1 LARKPETVSFWD
13 RLYMWYFYRKRALE
27 HDLPERKVG
36 WRSRRN
42 QELRFG
48 SLTRI
53 GDLKGQRILDLGCGL
68 GCLYG
73 FLVNQGWEGEYTGYD
88 ILGFMVKGA
97 KKRYPGVQFEKRD
110 FLASPP
116 QRTWDYIL
124 INGVFNH
131 KVKDNWAWIEEMV
144 AQTMSRAEKGVAFNI
159 LVTGQGW
166 GDEDLFYADP
176 GELEK
181 RANRWTGGN
190 YRILRDYMED
200 DMAVHLFHPIE
211 PSN

>member
-1 LARKPETVSFWD
+1 MARKSETVSFWD

-53 GDLKGQRILDLGCGL
+53 GDLKDQRVLDLGCGL

-73 FLVNQGWEGEYTGYD
+73 FLKSQGWEGEYTGYD
-88 ILGFMVKGA
+88 ILDFMVKGA

-110 FLASPP
+110 FLTSPP
-116 QRTWDYIL
+116 LRTWDYIL

-131 KVKDNWAWIEEMV
+131 KVRDNWAWIEEMV
-144 AQTMSRAEKGVAFNI
+144 SHAMSRAEKGVAFNI
-159 LVTGQGW
+159 LVSGQGW

-181 RANRWTGGN
+181 RANQWTGGN
-190 YRILRDYMED
+190 YRILRDYLDE
-200 DMAVHLFHPIE
+200 DMAVHLFHPPD
-211 PSN
+211 PSK

>member
-1 LARKPETVSFWD
+1 MARKSDPVSLFD
-13 RLYMWYFYRKRALE
+13 RLYQWYFYRKRAFE
-27 HDLPERKVG
+27 HDLPERRVG

-53 GDLKGQRILDLGCGL
+53 GDLQGQRIMDLGCGL

-73 FLVNQGWEGEYTGYD
+73 FLKNQGWEGEYTGYD
-88 ILGFMVKGA
+88 LLGLMVNGA
-97 KKRYPGVQFEKRD
+97 RKRFPGVCFEKRD
-110 FLASPP
+110 ILADPP
-116 QRTWDYIL
+116 DRTWDYIL

-131 KVKDNWAWIEEMV
+131 RVRDNWAWIEEMI
-144 AQTMSRAEKGVAFNI
+144 ALSMRKAEKGVAFNI

-176 GELEK
+176 NELER
-181 RANRWTGGN
+181 RASLWTGGQ
-190 YRILRDYMED
+190 YRIVRDYLDE
-200 DMAVHLFHPIE
+200 DMAVHLFHPD
-211 PSN
+211 P

>member
-1 LARKPETVSFWD
+1 
-13 RLYMWYFYRKRALE
+13 MWYFYRKRALE
-27 HDLPERKVG
+27 HDLPERRVG

-48 SLTRI
+48 AI
-53 GDLKGQRILDLGCGL
+53 VKVGDLSGQKILDLGCGL

-73 FLVNQGWEGEYTGYD
+73 YLKALGWEGEYTGFD
-88 ILGFMVKGA
+88 LLNFMIKGA
-97 KKRYPGVQFEKRD
+97 KKRFPGVPFEKRD
-110 FLASPP
+110 FLAEPP
-116 QRTWDYIL
+116 SRTWDYIL

-144 AQTMSRAEKGVAFNI
+144 ALSLQKAGKGVAFNI

-176 GELEK
+176 YEVEK
-181 RANRWTGGN
+181 RADRWTGGN
-190 YRILRDYMED
+190 FRILRDYMDED
-200 DMAVHLFHPIE
+200 MTVHLYP
-211 PSN
+211 PTR

>member
-1 LARKPETVSFWD
+1 MAKSSDSVSLWD

-27 HDLPERKVG
+27 HDLPERRVG

-48 SLTRI
+48 SLVKV
-53 GDLKGQRILDLGCGL
+53 GDLSGQRILDLGCGL

-73 FLVNQGWEGEYTGYD
+73 FLKNQGWEGEYTGYD
-88 ILGFMVKGA
+88 LLGFMVKGA
-97 KKRYPGVQFEKRD
+97 AKRFPGVHFEKRN
-110 FLASPP
+110 FLENPP
-116 QRTWDYIL
+116 ERTWDYIL

-131 KVKDNWAWIEEMV
+131 KVKDNWTWIEEMV
-144 AQTMSRAEKGVAFNI
+144 QLSLNKAKKGVAFNI

-176 GELEK
+176 HELES
-181 RANRWTGGN
+181 RAARWTGGN
-190 YRILRDYMED
+190 YRLLRDYLDE
-200 DMAVHLFHPIE
+200 DMAVHLYPL
-211 PSN
+211 PD